1 MDTLLEFLL
10 HGLVMIVV
18 GVSVGAMIDR
28 LTGGRIWH
36 RDSRPFATWMKDK
49 EALDQERKE
58 IQETWQRIKSEIHEQ
73 TRKPD

>member
-1 MDTLLEFLL
+1 MNTLLEFLAYQ
-10 HGLVMIVV
+10 LVAIVV
-18 GVSVGAMIDR
+18 IIFAGMLIDR

-58 IQETWQRIKSEIHEQ
+58 IQETWQAINDAIREP
-73 TRKPD
+73 TRKQD